1 MDKVLN
7 KTLNVMLS
15 VFVMLNHD
23 ERKRTFVKQHFLV
36 LFLVQ
41 KEIPV
46 KALLEAKKCIF
57 SGKIKESNHP
67 KRRKRVDF
75 ITNIENYVLLSKKS
89 LRINMEKIF
98 HVCYNAKHGG

>member
-15 VFVMLNHD
+15 VFVMFNHD

-41 KEIPV
+41 KENPV

-57 SGKIKESNHP
+57 LGKIKE
-67 KRRKRVDF
+67 KAITRR
-75 ITNIENYVLLSKKS
+75 E
-89 LRINMEKIF
+89 EKGWIL
-98 HVCYNAKHGG
+98 

>member
-1 MDKVLN
+1 
-7 KTLNVMLS
+7 MLS
-15 VFVMLNHD
+15 VFVMFNHD

-57 SGKIKESNHP
+57 SGKIKEKQSPEEKKKGGFYN
-67 KRRKRVDF
+67 KYRKLCA
-75 ITNIENYVLLSKKS
+75 IK
-89 LRINMEKIF
+89 
-98 HVCYNAKHGG
+98 